1 MDFHKTLLGPAFAA
15 AVTLGACGAPADFA
29 EVLEDAVEKGLPG
42 VALYVRS
49 DDGAMWIG
57 QAGVSSI
64 EDGTPLGADDKF
76 LIFGAA
82 QPFIAVTVLQMAD
95 EGLFGL
101 DNTVPSLGGL
111 EAVYEVPNVQ
121 RITLRHALRHTSGV
135 FDYAETFGFQ
145 EAFLGPDH
153 DPDRMWTPLETLSFV
168 SGRGYRPA
176 FSPGEGV
183 EFSSSNAT
191 LLGVA
196 LEGASGR
203 PLGEELQERI
213 FSPLGMTA
221 TRFGG
226 SDGLIAGYVELE
238 ANILDYGIGA
248 DFPER
253 RAGLVEL
260 SGIDPSWAWAAG
272 GIVSTLGDVAAFAEA
287 LFAGELLSRDRQSLM
302 FDFQPPSWVRAD
314 GQKLEFGLGLMRRQT
329 EFGPA
334 IGHEGAGAGFQTMLY
349 RLPDLGITMVAMTNS
364 SGQKITLEA
373 VFQDVI
379 ELVGTGDRAAL
390 FGG

>member
-1 MDFHKTLLGPAFAA
+1 MDFHKTLFAAVA
-15 AVTLGACGAPADFA
+15 AVTLGACGAPADFS
-29 EVLEDAVEKGLPG
+29 EVLENAVAKGLPG

-49 DDGAMWIG
+49 DDGAVWVG

-64 EDGTPLGADDKF
+64 ENGTPLAADDKF
-76 LIFGAA
+76 LIFGAV

-95 EGLFGL
+95 EGLLGL

-121 RITLRHALRHTSGV
+121 RVTLRHALRHTSGV
-135 FDYAETFGFQ
+135 FDYVETFGFQ
-145 EAFLGPDH
+145 EALLGPEQ
-153 DPDRMWTPLETLSFV
+153 DPDRIWTPLDTLAFV
-168 SGRGYRPA
+168 SGRGYRPS
-176 FSPGEGV
+176 FSPGDGV

-196 LEGASGR
+196 VEGVTGR
-203 PLGEELQERI
+203 PLGEDLQERI
-213 FSPLGMTA
+213 FSPVGMTA

-226 SDGLIAGYVELE
+226 SDGVIPGYVALE
-238 ANILDYGIGA
+238 PNVLDYGIGA

-272 GIVSTLGDVAAFAEA
+272 GIVSTLGDLAAFTEA
-287 LFAGELLSRDRQSLM
+287 LFAGELLSPDRQSLM
-302 FDFQPPSWVRAD
+302 FDFLPPVWVRGD
-314 GQKLEFGLGLMRRQT
+314 GEVMAFGLGLMRRQT

>member
-1 MDFHKTLLGPAFAA
+1 MDFHKTLFAA
-15 AVTLGACGAPADFA
+15 VAAITLGACGAPADFS
-29 EVLEDAVEKGLPG
+29 EVLEDAVAKGLPG
-42 VALYVRS
+42 VSLYVRS
-49 DDGAMWIG
+49 DEGVVWVG

-64 EDGTPLGADDKF
+64 ENGTPLAADDKF

-82 QPFIAVTVLQMAD
+82 QPFLAVTVLQMAD
-95 EGLFGL
+95 EGLLGL

-135 FDYAETFGFQ
+135 FDYVETFGFQ
-145 EAFLGPDH
+145 EALFGPEH
-153 DPDRMWTPLETLSFV
+153 YPDRIWTPLDTLAFV
-168 SGRGYRPA
+168 SGKGYRPS
-176 FSPGEGV
+176 FSPGDGV

-196 LEGASGR
+196 VEGVTDRS
-203 PLGEELQERI
+203 LGEELRKRI
-213 FSPLGMTA
+213 FLTAGMTA

-226 SDGLIAGYVELE
+226 SDGLIPGYVALE
-238 ANILDYGIGA
+238 QSVLDYGIGA
-248 DFPER
+248 DFPEPR
-253 RAGLVEL
+253 EGLIEV

-272 GIVSTLGDVAAFAEA
+272 GIVSTLGDLAAFAEA
-287 LFAGELLSRDRQSLM
+287 LFAGEFLSSDRQSLM
-302 FDFQPPSWVRAD
+302 FDFLPPVWVRGD
-314 GQKLEFGLGLMRRQT
+314 GEVMDFSLGLMRRQT

-334 IGHEGAGAGFQTMLY
+334 VGHEGAGAGFQTMLY
-349 RLPDLGITMVAMTNS
+349 RLPDLGITVVAMTNS